1 MQYIEIHLFKKNV
14 SAYNLIKEREVFV
27 KEITINASAIA
38 DTILLSSSV
47 SAEASTSTFLL
58 ITYNNTY
65 IP

>member
-1 MQYIEIHLFKKNV
+1 M
-14 SAYNLIKEREVFV
+14 IKEREFFV
-27 KEITINASAIA
+27 KEITINTSAIA

-47 SAEASTSTFLL
+47 SAKAATSTFLL

>member
-1 MQYIEIHLFKKNV
+1 MFKNYV
-14 SAYNLIKEREVFV
+14 SAYNMIKEREVFV

-58 ITYNNTY
+58 ITYNNSY

>member
-1 MQYIEIHLFKKNV
+1 M
-14 SAYNLIKEREVFV
+14 IKEREAFV

-58 ITYNNTY
+58 ITYNNSY

>member
-1 MQYIEIHLFKKNV
+1 M
-14 SAYNLIKEREVFV
+14 IKEREVFV
-27 KEITINASAIA
+27 KEITINTSTIA

-58 ITYNNTY
+58 ITYNNSY